1 MYRLN
6 GIQQPALVSTARL
19 KGGQRITR
27 VTQTTKDTVKDI
39 ITKGLQEGKNKQTL
53 TDEIVL
59 AMNTSDERARLIAA
73 QECNTSLLA
82 GNFDMAK
89 TGGFQY
95 KTWHITDPAKARDT
109 HRDLNGKTVRID
121 EPFVTLDGN
130 KLMMPCDPECGKAEE
145 TVNCHC
151 FLTYS

>member
-1 MYRLN
+1 MN
-6 GIQQPALVSTARL
+6 GVQQPALVSTARL

-27 VTQTTKDTVKDI
+27 VTQTTKDTVRDI
-39 ITKGLQEGKNKQTL
+39 IVKGLEEGKNKQTL
-53 TDEIVL
+53 TEEIVL
-59 AMNTSDERARLIAA
+59 AMNTSDKRARLIAA

-89 TGGFQY
+89 NGGFQF

-109 HRDLNGKTVRID
+109 HLDLNGKTVRID
-121 EPFVTLDGN
+121 EPFITSAGN
-130 KLMMPCDPECGKAEE
+130 KLMVPCDPDCGKAEE